1 MIQLRQSF
9 FQNVGKE
16 ETGKLIELAEP
27 YFVARKRK
35 HHRCWRKLD
44 INEQMQ
50 AIKSGNTMVPFEYYI
65 VNMAKGYLA
74 GKPPVYT
81 FTKGQDAF
89 EQAVTNIKRHNDDA
103 TMFAKMIQDF
113 IITSAAYMYVIEN
126 ENNQI
131 EYKRI
136 DPLNS
141 VVVYN
146 YDIEPK
152 PIAVVRILEIEEETR
167 IEVVTAERRVMRDKE
182 GKSVKFID
190 FTADGKEQEVY
201 EKELF
206 WADVS
211 VVAFEHP
218 QAIAIFEPA
227 ENLIDMFEN
236 MLTNKRSMTQYNDE
250 AKLVIKG
257 HQTINPPEIMDEN
270 DNVRINPKWQEE
282 ISRLYQAQAL
292 HFPTEGGAE
301 WLIKNVDY
309 AGMISTLADIKDLIF
324 TVTSVPNMAD
334 RNFANN
340 VSGIAMKYKMFAL
353 DQYVT
358 ELDRIFKKGYR
369 RLWNIVT
376 NRLNQRGSAFD
387 ILDLEVGFAK
397 NAPQS
402 SAESSSEAVNLFR
415 NGVISQYSAIVHAEV
430 GLDPAEEMERISAEA
445 GTLQDETSS

>member
-1 MIQLRQSF
+1 
-9 FQNVGKE
+9 
-16 ETGKLIELAEP
+16 
-27 YFVARKRK
+27 
-35 HHRCWRKLD
+35 
-44 INEQMQ
+44 
-50 AIKSGNTMVPFEYYI
+50 MVPFEYYI

-81 FTKGQDAF
+81 FTKGQDDF
-89 EQAVTNIKRHNDDA
+89 EQAVTDIKRHNDDA

-113 IITSAAYMYVIEN
+113 IVASAAYMYVMEN
-126 ENNQI
+126 ENNRI

-141 VVVYN
+141 VVAYN
-146 YDIEPK
+146 YDLEPK
-152 PIAVVRILEIEEETR
+152 PVAVVRILEIEEKTL
-167 IEVVTAERRVMRDKE
+167 IEVVTAERRVMRDEE
-182 GKSVKFID
+182 GKPVKFVD
-190 FTADGKEQEVY
+190 FAADGEEREVY

-206 WADVS
+206 WADVP

-218 QAIAIFEPA
+218 QAVAIFEPA

-236 MLTNKRSMTQYNDE
+236 LLANKRSMTQYNDA

-257 HQTINPPEIMDEN
+257 HQTVNPPETMDESGA
-270 DNVRINPKWQEE
+270 VRINPLWQDE

-292 HFPTEGGAE
+292 HFPVEGGAE

-309 AGMISTLADIKDLIF
+309 AGMISALADIKDLIF

-369 RLWNIVT
+369 RLWNMVT
-376 NRLNQRGSAFD
+376 NRLNQRGAAFD
-387 ILDLEVGFAK
+387 VLDLEVGFAK

-402 SAESSSEAVNLFR
+402 SAESSSEAVNLFK
-415 NGVISQYSAIVHAEV
+415 NGVISQYSAIAHAEV
-430 GLDPAEEMERISAEA
+430 GLDPAEEMERMAAEMGA
-445 GTLQDETSS
+445 PA